1 MARAALG
8 WRAKDLSDAAGV
20 GTATIA
26 RFELG
31 SDIANESRD
40 KMRTALEGAGVRFVD
55 RGIYR
60 GAVCPPEERAGDGER
75 EDGNGK

>member
-40 KMRTALEGAGVRFVD
+40 KMRAAFEAAGVNFVE
-55 RGIYR
+55 RGVYR
-60 GAVCPPEERAGDGER
+60 GAVCPPAERVSDGQR
-75 EDGNGK
+75 DDGNGG

>member
-8 WRAKDLSDAAGV
+8 WRAKDLSDAAGI

-31 SDIANESRD
+31 SDIASESRD
-40 KMRTALEGAGVRFVD
+40 KMRSAFEGAGVRFVD
-55 RGIYR
+55 RGAYR